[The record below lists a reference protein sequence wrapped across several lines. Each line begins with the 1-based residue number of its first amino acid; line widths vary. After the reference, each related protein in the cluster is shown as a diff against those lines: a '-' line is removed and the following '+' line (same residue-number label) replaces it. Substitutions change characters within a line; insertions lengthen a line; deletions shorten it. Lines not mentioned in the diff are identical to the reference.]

1 MEALAMLLLPLVF
14 VQSSL
19 AANSSC
25 AEALHTFLAKVF
37 QILDLEAFSH
47 RSSLPYH
54 APKKFIFSLSPVPQ
68 SMQLRTTNATH
79 KTVFICRSVPT
90 SLDIL
95 VSSSCILLFQ
105 VAPVF
110 DPKDKSL
117 TLELME
123 ISDFSAG
130 CRTPFYSVELWRVI
144 QQPGIALPKDF
155 GSTEYF
161 GKDQHCEN
169 PNPDLLSRYISNYVI
184 CISLV

>member
-1 MEALAMLLLPLVF
+1 MYQL
-14 VQSSL
+14 SD
-19 AANSSC
+19 N
-25 AEALHTFLAKVF
+25 
-37 QILDLEAFSH
+37 
-47 RSSLPYH
+47 
-54 APKKFIFSLSPVPQ
+54 IF
-68 SMQLRTTNATH
+68 H
-79 KTVFICRSVPT
+79 
-90 SLDIL
+90 
-95 VSSSCILLFQ
+95 SCIFFSK

-169 PNPDLLSRYISNYVI
+169 PNPDLLSRQDPPIYLF
-184 CISLV
+184 CKLLHKLLL

>member
-1 MEALAMLLLPLVF
+1 MGGFWAKDVATLLLLQLLS
-14 VQSSL
+14 VQNSL

-25 AEALHTFLAKVF
+25 AQALHTFLAKVF
-37 QILDLEAFSH
+37 LILFILYFICWS
-47 RSSLPYH
+47 
-54 APKKFIFSLSPVPQ
+54 IFSLADFVPILIAFSSP
-68 SMQLRTTNATH
+68 S
-79 KTVFICRSVPT
+79 K
-90 SLDIL
+90 
-95 VSSSCILLFQ
+95 

-169 PNPDLLSRYISNYVI
+169 PNPDLLSRQD
-184 CISLV
+184 

>member
-1 MEALAMLLLPLVF
+1 
-14 VQSSL
+14 
-19 AANSSC
+19 
-25 AEALHTFLAKVF
+25 
-37 QILDLEAFSH
+37 
-47 RSSLPYH
+47 
-54 APKKFIFSLSPVPQ
+54 
-68 SMQLRTTNATH
+68 MQLRTTNATH

-184 CISLV
+184 CISLVWYQRWLLQALYISDLKTVFLWYHQLYFCYRHGQPRRAWGWQQEWEVQEGEQARAEVCWSLS

>member
-1 MEALAMLLLPLVF
+1 M
-14 VQSSL
+14 
-19 AANSSC
+19 
-25 AEALHTFLAKVF
+25 
-37 QILDLEAFSH
+37 
-47 RSSLPYH
+47 
-54 APKKFIFSLSPVPQ
+54 
-68 SMQLRTTNATH
+68 
-79 KTVFICRSVPT
+79 
-90 SLDIL
+90 
-95 VSSSCILLFQ
+95 
-105 VAPVF
+105 APVF

-169 PNPDLLSRYISNYVI
+169 PNPDLLSRQDQPIYLFCSALILTSEHINHMSCCRHGQPRRAWGWQQEWEVQEGEQARAEV
-184 CISLV
+184 L

>member
-1 MEALAMLLLPLVF
+1 MLVLFIPIPGRICSHSHNILLVF
-14 VQSSL
+14 
-19 AANSSC
+19 
-25 AEALHTFLAKVF
+25 K
-37 QILDLEAFSH
+37 
-47 RSSLPYH
+47 
-54 APKKFIFSLSPVPQ
+54 
-68 SMQLRTTNATH
+68 
-79 KTVFICRSVPT
+79 
-90 SLDIL
+90 
-95 VSSSCILLFQ
+95 

-169 PNPDLLSRYISNYVI
+169 PNPDLLSRQDQSVI
-184 CISLV
+184 RLCV

>member
-1 MEALAMLLLPLVF
+1 MSE
-14 VQSSL
+14 
-19 AANSSC
+19 C
-25 AEALHTFLAKVF
+25 T
-37 QILDLEAFSH
+37 
-47 RSSLPYH
+47 
-54 APKKFIFSLSPVPQ
+54 
-68 SMQLRTTNATH
+68 
-79 KTVFICRSVPT
+79 PT

-95 VSSSCILLFQ
+95 VSSSCILLFK

-169 PNPDLLSRYISNYVI
+169 PNPDLLSRYISNHVN